1 VVAASAFAQ
10 ERTAPPVEFGGEFMI
25 DDPRYRSDGRR
36 TSGRAEN
43 PATLDEQL
51 EEGLEDSFPAS
62 DPASVTNT
70 AIAGGPKPKERK
82 EAPSDEMLLLGSNVQ
97 INGMINDQLFLD
109 FMKQLGDVRTNNE
122 DLILELMTQGGDA
135 DTARRI
141 ALEIR
146 VFQTYSGKNAY
157 AVGKTAVM
165 SAGVTIFSAFECAD
179 RFLTQDA
186 TLLIHE
192 RHIEKTIPLQ
202 GPIKSCKQ
210 IIREELAALDT
221 ADRVEREDFEHFVKG
236 SGMSAEDLF
245 ERAKENCYLTAK
257 EALDLR
263 LIGRIL
269 G

>member
-1 VVAASAFAQ
+1 MIH
-10 ERTAPPVEFGGEFMI
+10 APSS
-25 DDPRYRSDGRR
+25 RSGGRR
-36 TSGRAEN
+36 AAGRKEKSAMLE
-43 PATLDEQL
+43 EQL
-51 EEGLEDSFPAS
+51 EKGLEDSFPAS

-70 AIAGGPKPKERK
+70 AIAGGPKPKSRK
-82 EAPSDEMLLLGSNVQ
+82 NVAPSDEKLLVGPNIQ
-97 INGMINDQLFLD
+97 INGMIDDQLFLN
-109 FMKQLGDVRTNNE
+109 FMKQLGDVRANGE

-146 VFQTYSGKNAY
+146 VFQTYSGKDAY

-179 RFLTQDA
+179 RFLSQDA

-192 RHIEKTIPLQ
+192 RHIEKTFTLQ

-221 ADRVEREDFEHFVKG
+221 AERVQREDFEHFVRG
-236 SGMSAEDLF
+236 SDMSAEDLF
-245 ERAKENCYLTAK
+245 ERAKDNCYLTAQ

-263 LIGRIL
+263 LIARIIN
-269 G
+269 

>member
-1 VVAASAFAQ
+1 MEQ
-10 ERTAPPVEFGGEFMI
+10 
-25 DDPRYRSDGRR
+25 
-36 TSGRAEN
+36 
-43 PATLDEQL
+43 QL
-51 EEGLEDSFPAS
+51 ERGLEDGFPAS
-62 DPASVTNT
+62 DPASVPSKATP
-70 AIAGGPKPKERK
+70 GGPKPKSRTA
-82 EAPSDEMLLLGSNVQ
+82 APSDEKLLVGSNVQ
-97 INGMINDQLFLD
+97 INGRIDDQLFLN
-109 FMKQLGDVRTNNE
+109 FMKQLGGVRANDE

-146 VFQTYSGKNAY
+146 IFQTYSGKDAY

-186 TLLIHE
+186 TLLVHE
-192 RHIEKTIPLQ
+192 RHIEKTFTLQ

-221 ADRVEREDFEHFVKG
+221 AERVQREDFEHFVRG
-236 SGMSAEDLF
+236 SDMSAEDLF
-245 ERAKENCYLTAK
+245 ERAKDNCYLTAQ

-263 LIGRIL
+263 LIARIIN
-269 G
+269 